1 MKKILLFFLCL
12 ITTAITAQNATHILP
27 TPQQVEWGE
36 GVFIWNAQ
44 AIDSA
49 LVGHLDV
56 PRNED
61 QAYRLTVT
69 SKGILMEA
77 TTETGLFYARQSL
90 NQLYRYASLTSY
102 RHATP
107 THKEGNV
114 QIPCMTILD
123 WPDFKL
129 RGWQDD
135 ISRGPI
141 VSMEYLKQ
149 LIPQLAECKLNAF
162 SLYTEHTFRTKSH
175 PDIAPDDA
183 FTAEEIREL
192 DAFCKQYHIE
202 LIGNQQC
209 FAHFE
214 EILCNPAYEYLAD
227 APDNLN
233 PGIEATYKF
242 LEDLI
247 SEEAQAYSSPL
258 FNINCDETES
268 LGSGKAKAYVDSIG
282 RSEAYWRHIN
292 RVNEIVK
299 RHGKQAMMWG
309 DIADQDPVILEN
321 LDKDI
326 IFLAWS
332 YAGRYSYDDFLQPY
346 AKSGHEFMVAPG
358 VSLSERVWPN
368 YGEFIF
374 NIPYLCRDG
383 FLNGAFG
390 VLNTC
395 WDDFGESLTSSAL
408 YGLALGAEMSWNPVK
423 NAVFKQAF
431 YEESNRYVREN
442 FSIHFFGYTS
452 SYLYQQLEEVWSLAK
467 NDFGKFA
474 SMTESMTPFYPSLV
488 GDTLEAYYEEW
499 LSSWLN
505 PHDPHDGIEYRLRHA
520 QEYAKWNEGIFDNA
534 LYAVHRMRWC
544 VYRNLARCQLYR
556 TYQNPTEENI
566 LESQRQ
572 IDSLLVALPQLKRE
586 YVRIWERECRPY
598 WLDVNMRKYDDVAK
612 ELIALPYQP
621 FIETSSDAEG
631 HVVVSLRTVYSNQNI
646 RYTLDG
652 KDVTPSDPIYKSPLV
667 INHSCWVKAACFDR
681 EGHAVST
688 ERYFLYHKGM
698 GKLKALNSPAGNYR
712 PEYSGGG
719 DNALLDGQL
728 GGTDYKDGH
737 WQGFYGI
744 DADLELDFRRETS
757 VHGFEL
763 GFLVHPHDWI
773 LRPNEV
779 ELYVSDDG
787 IHYRLVLTYKVHTD
801 VEGSGNVVF
810 RESFE
815 TPRLHTRYLRV
826 VVKNPGQ
833 IPEGLPGYGYDSW
846 IFMDELLIK

>member
-1 MKKILLFFLCL
+1 MRKALLIILCL
-12 ITTAITAQNATHILP
+12 GGLISYGQTTHILP
-27 TPQQVEWGE
+27 TPQQVEWRE
-36 GVFIWNAQ
+36 GFFVWDAQ

-49 LVGHLDV
+49 LVDHLDV

-61 QAYRLTVT
+61 QAYRLTVS

-90 NQLYRYASLTSY
+90 NQLHRYASLSS
-102 RHATP
+102 
-107 THKEGNV
+107 ESGLV

-123 WPDFKL
+123 WPDLKL

-141 VSMEYLKQ
+141 VSMDYLKQ
-149 LIPQLAECKLNAF
+149 LIPQLAECKLNCF
-162 SLYTEHTFRTKSH
+162 SLYTEHTFRTQSH
-175 PDIAPDDA
+175 PDAAPPDA

-214 EILCNPAYEYLAD
+214 EILKNPAYEYLAD

-233 PGIEATYKF
+233 PGIEATYEF

-292 RVNEIVK
+292 RVNDIVK
-299 RHGKQAMMWG
+299 RHGKHAMMWG
-309 DIADQDPVILEN
+309 DIADQDPEILNN
-321 LDKDI
+321 LDQDI

-332 YAGRYSYDDFLQPY
+332 YAARYSYDDFLQPY

-368 YGEFIF
+368 YGEFVF

-383 FLNGAFG
+383 FLHGAFG

-423 NAVFKQAF
+423 NTVFKQAF
-431 YEESNRYVREN
+431 YEESDRYVREN

-467 NDFGKFA
+467 NDFGKFT
-474 SMTESMTPFYPSLV
+474 SMTEPMTPFYPSLV
-488 GDTLEAYYEEW
+488 GDTLEAYYEKW
-499 LSSWLN
+499 LSSRLN
-505 PHDPHDGIEYRLRHA
+505 PHDGIEYRLRHA
-520 QEYAKWNEGIFDNA
+520 QEYAKWNAGIFDNA
-534 LYAVHRMRWC
+534 LYAVHRMKWC

-556 TYQNPTEENI
+556 TYQNTTEENI
-566 LESQRQ
+566 GESQRQ
-572 IDSLLVALPQLKRE
+572 LDSLMVGLHRLKQEYIPLWHRE
-586 YVRIWERECRPY
+586 SRPCY
-598 WLDVNMRKYDDVAK
+598 LEVNLKKYDDLYR
-612 ELIALPYQP
+612 ELQALPYLP
-621 FIETSSDAEG
+621 FIENSSDDEG
-631 HVVVSLRTVYSNQNI
+631 HVLVSLRTLYGGKPI
-646 RYTLDG
+646 HYTVDG
-652 KDVTPSDPIYKSPLV
+652 KEVTPSDPVYSQPL
-667 INHSCWVKAACFDR
+667 ILDRSCLVKAACYDDM
-681 EGHAVST
+681 GHAVCS

-719 DNALLDGQL
+719 DAALVDGLL
-728 GGTDYKDGH
+728 GGSDYKDGH
-737 WQGFYGI
+737 WQGFYGV
-744 DADLELDFRRETS
+744 DADIEMDFKQRET
-757 VHGFEL
+757 VHEVEI
-763 GFLVHPHDWI
+763 GFLVNAHDWI
-773 LRPNEV
+773 LRADEV
-779 ELYVSDDG
+779 EIYTS
-787 IHYRLVLTYKVHTD
+787 TD
-801 VEGSGNVVF
+801 GNVYKLAQTHNIKTKVETTGNFIF
-810 RESFE
+810 RERITVNIE
-815 TPRLHTRYLRV
+815 TRYLRV
-826 VVKNPGQ
+826 VVKNPGL
-833 IPEGLPGYGYDSW
+833 IPEGLPGAGYDSW
-846 IFMDELLIK
+846 IFMDELLIN